1 MEKNPQDSS
10 PLPNKNDNCIICKQD
25 TGYKINTSIHNR
37 HFYIEGA
44 GQMCGSCYY
53 ATNNVSTTFNID
65 LDDIYEYHIH

>member
-10 PLPNKNDNCIICKQD
+10 PSPNKNDNCIICKQD

-44 GQMCGSCYY
+44 GQM
-53 ATNNVSTTFNID
+53 
-65 LDDIYEYHIH
+65 